1 MGPSVVIDCFPE
13 SAARYRKGYAV
24 IAIDVIRATT
34 MAISAVAAGW
44 RCYAVPT
51 LEAARSLHRRLD
63 NALLAGELGGD
74 VPAGFDLNN
83 SPVELAARTDR
94 HRPLILLSSSGTQLI
109 HEAGRCEATYL
120 ACLRNYT
127 ALAEHLVGRHDRIA
141 VIGAG
146 SRGEFREQDEMC
158 CAWIAERLMWHGY
171 RAENAT
177 TVERVK
183 RWKDAPPSAF
193 FVSHSVD
200 YLRSTGQLR
209 DLDFILAHL
218 DDLNAIFSLRE
229 GQVTMLPAAKQP
241 PKQARLTHVSAIV
254 GGPGRDLKA
263 VAHESPKGE
272 AR

>member
-1 MGPSVVIDCFPE
+1 MRPSVIIDCFPE

-146 SRGEFREQDEMC
+146 SRGEFREEDEMC
-158 CAWIAERLMWHGY
+158 CAWIAQRLMRHGY
-171 RAENAT
+171 QAENAT

-183 RWKDAPPSAF
+183 RWKNAPLSDF

-209 DLDFILAHL
+209 DMDFILAHL
-218 DDLNAIFSLRE
+218 DDLKAIFSLQE
-229 GQVTMLPAAKQP
+229 GQITMLPAATQP
-241 PKQARLTHVSAIV
+241 PRPARLKHVSATV
-254 GGPGRDLKA
+254 GGPGRDIKA
-263 VAHESPKGE
+263 VAHESPKPD